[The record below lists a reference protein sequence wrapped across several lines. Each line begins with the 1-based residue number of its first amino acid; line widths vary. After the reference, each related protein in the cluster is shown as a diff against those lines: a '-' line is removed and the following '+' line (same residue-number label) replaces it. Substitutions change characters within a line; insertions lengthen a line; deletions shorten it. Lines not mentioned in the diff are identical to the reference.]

1 MPEVTGPQAAE
12 IIGKSIQT
20 VHRRVDDGSLPARQE
35 GAGVRKFVYIEI
47 DELRRFAGKY
57 GYRFDEAKAAQYIK

>member
-12 IIGKSIQT
+12 LIGKSIQT

-35 GAGVRKFVYIEI
+35 GAGERKFIYIEL
-47 DELRRFAGKY
+47 DDLRQFAQQY
-57 GYRFDEAKAAQYIK
+57 GYRFNEAKAKQYIK